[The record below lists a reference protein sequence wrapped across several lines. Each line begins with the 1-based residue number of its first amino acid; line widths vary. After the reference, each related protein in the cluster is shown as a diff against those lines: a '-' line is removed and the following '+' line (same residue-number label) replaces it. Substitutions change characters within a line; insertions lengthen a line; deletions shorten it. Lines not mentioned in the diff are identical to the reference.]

1 MKKILLAYL
10 ILCLCL
16 NKISCTTKNNS
27 EEKTLYFREHYGEM
41 GWNTTGKEEKHGKY
55 IGDIKKNK
63 PHGQGTYTYYKNPK
77 DSEYQLSLLIPG
89 MPKIIVFVITLWQML
104 NQGKEENLAA
114 QYIGKWNRGKKHGKG
129 TYFFPNGD
137 KYFGRWKHGKK
148 HGNGIYFFSNGDKYE
163 GNWKHGKQHG
173 EGIYF
178 FSKGDSFEGNWK
190 QGKVHGKGIY
200 TYPSGEKFSGEW
212 KEGKKNLQGPL
223 ILNN

>member
-63 PHGQGTYTYYKNPK
+63 PHGQGKYTYYKNPE
-77 DSEYQLSLLIPG
+77 DSEYQLSLLIPE

-137 KYFGRWKHGKK
+137 KYFGRLTREIFRG
-148 HGNGIYFFSNGDKYE
+148 
-163 GNWKHGKQHG
+163 
-173 EGIYF
+173 
-178 FSKGDSFEGNWK
+178 
-190 QGKVHGKGIY
+190 VA
-200 TYPSGEKFSGEW
+200 PSLPSATQTKTHDW
-212 KEGKKNLQGPL
+212 LRPPL
-223 ILNN
+223 GSVPGLADGRLHARS